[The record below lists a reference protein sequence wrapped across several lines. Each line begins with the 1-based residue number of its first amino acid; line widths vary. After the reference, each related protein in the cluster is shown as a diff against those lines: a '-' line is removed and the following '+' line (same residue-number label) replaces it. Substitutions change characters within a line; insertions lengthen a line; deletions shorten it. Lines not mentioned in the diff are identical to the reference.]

1 MDSDSFVYSF
11 FLIFACAGILATL
24 ALYTRQPLIV
34 MYIVTGMILGPSGTA
49 LIDNPQLISG
59 VAKFGIIFLLFLL
72 GLDMQPARLL
82 NMFRSALLVGITT
95 SIIFFIIG
103 VAIAYSFGYPLVET
117 IIIGTAMMFSSTIIG
132 IKLLPTTI
140 LHHRHTGA
148 LIVSLLLIQD
158 LIAIIVLLVIA
169 GWFLEFDGV
178 SEVIRVLISLPILC
192 GISWLFVKYILLRL
206 LEKFDVFHEYIFLM
220 AVGWCLGLAVISEQ
234 AGLSLE
240 IGAFIAGIT
249 IANSPM
255 AMYIADHL
263 KPLRD
268 FFLVLFFF
276 SVGASFHIE
285 LLGEVIVPAI
295 ILATAVL
302 ALKPIVFRYLLQGMS
317 ETVAL
322 GWETGFRLGQISEF
336 SLLIAFVATA
346 EGLISDNASHLIQ
359 ATAILTFLVSS
370 YIVVFRYPTPIAVSK
385 KLRRD

>member
-49 LIDNPQLISG
+49 LIDNPQLISS

-103 VAIAYSFGYPLVET
+103 VAIAYSFGYPLMET

-169 GWFLEFDGV
+169 GGFLEFGGV
-178 SEVIRVLISLPILC
+178 SKVIRVLISLPILC
-192 GISWLFVKYILLRL
+192 GISWLFVKFILLRL

-276 SVGASFHIE
+276 SVGASFHIDRS
-285 LLGEVIVPAI
+285 VSA
-295 ILATAVL
+295 
-302 ALKPIVFRYLLQGMS
+302 VFR
-317 ETVAL
+317 VAVNRAL
-322 GWETGFRLGQISEF
+322 YAKLTTKSASDAVAATLTARCRLTHLSQRTQT
-336 SLLIAFVATA
+336 LV
-346 EGLISDNASHLIQ
+346 GLAWIGLPLRNRAR
-359 ATAILTFLVSS
+359 SS
-370 YIVVFRYPTPIAVSK
+370 ANPWALS
-385 KLRRD
+385 